1 MDQDPT
7 AEQLTGALI
16 AYKALFE
23 HLSRH
28 YLELG
33 LQVNQAVL
41 LQVIKEIRSVDVT
54 AHNVKCISKD
64 FRKGYNDSI
73 GEIER
78 RALNPNPPK
87 R

>member
-1 MDQDPT
+1 MNQDSR
-7 AEQLTGALI
+7 AEQLTGALT

-28 YLELG
+28 YLEQG

-41 LQVIKEIRSVDVT
+41 LQVVREIRSVDVI
-54 AHNVKCISKD
+54 AHNVNCISED

-73 GEIER
+73 GEITR
-78 RALNPNPPK
+78 RARK
-87 R
+87 S

>member
-1 MDQDPT
+1 MSQDPRT
-7 AEQLTGALI
+7 EQLTGALI

-28 YLELG
+28 YLEQG

-41 LQVIKEIRSVDVT
+41 LQVIGEIRSVDTT
-54 AHNVKCISKD
+54 ARNVKCISED

-78 RALNPNPPK
+78 KAL
-87 R
+87 